1 MAQIVYASSIFQK
14 IGCMDPLASNY
25 DPTATEPCNGCCEY
39 GQIVVGCLDPLA
51 VNYNSSANAGP
62 ANFDTVYSPLDL
74 PVVCEGPYQIAI
86 DGQVLGVTSVDC
98 CNITAIG
105 PVAEGHEYYWDGRN
119 CYYRPIIECPADIVC
134 VDCNNFDWWNDTY
147 IVNHGG
153 QSLQT
158 SNPVLWQHLVDVVTN
173 SGQTFYVQ
181 ISTGNLLDVD
191 CCPGVWDN
199 GVCFC
204 NQVVEE
210 DYEPKC
216 INTLQ
221 QFLDFYSTTEGYNYL
236 VSNATSVGGGLG
248 LTNTQFNFVLA
259 NLFNSNDNNGN
270 GVSDLT
276 EARLLI
282 TNALSVTGGFYVN
295 FGTITNNPIVV
306 TKGICDSIGGYWDT
320 SSSQCMCQPV
330 VDQCEIDITQVQVI
344 STTDFYNNP
353 IQIVG
358 YKDKDEYIGEACCNR
373 LIKDYNLPWEW
384 QSPWCYAV
392 PKEDCL
398 PVQFSL
404 NNENMTIP
412 ACSNSL
418 ELSMW
423 VYFGKP
429 SNPCQPIPDPPDD
442 DIIVIDGEVCDI
454 TLTPN
459 TGVIVTTGTTGGGIE
474 VGLGTEFVQRSIR
487 VVDSGTPVE
496 PVGPIGTGQNSITCC
511 YSIFNPI
518 LARITTTDPLL
529 NASLVQVK
537 EYNSSTDYFD
547 KWVQIKATLPT
558 SGLTLNFGIYLEIYQ
573 GLNCCCNYDIFIDD
587 IRVDCPKDESLI
599 TYNNVQ
605 CPGFEITRVIDN
617 KKSWVYNPGTPLVGI
632 SEYDNIERGDGDF
645 GMLNGEGNINRTF
658 APSLDADIPW
668 RYTDYWVQSS
678 VLERHSNL
686 VLNSKE
692 LGLTFDMCADCP
704 ISGTTLAC
712 PSGYTLS
719 AGTTVCYQTINYDC
733 NNNNLVVN
741 GTFDV
746 STTGWTITPI
756 TNWVW
761 KGGSA
766 LYTGVDEGGF
776 LQQDILTSGVT
787 YQISFDLYWDFADP
801 PCGSVG
807 TYVQVYAGNVTSSSI
822 YVSGHTTVSLTLTA
836 DNVTFSIFA
845 VDACSPNGVIYVDNI
860 CVIPASSTIIT
871 TSATT
876 EPTVTYLNLYDL
888 ENYKKTFQS
897 FWIPFMEQFIP
908 ATTIWVAGE
917 RWCNEPCTIIDVC
930 DYDFELTE
938 AEISI
943 EPIQPGFLPSTP
955 RSVGS
960 SAMPVPTTST
970 STTTSSSEPTGSIPT
985 ETPYIM
991 PIKELGLVRETV
1003 LIPTTDQLSVD
1014 LTSSRFRFSD
1024 VTTEIVT

>member
-25 DPTATEPCNGCCEY
+25 DPTATEPCNGCCKY

-51 VNYNSSANAGP
+51 VNYNSSANSDCKNCCIYELTASP

-191 CCPGVWDN
+191 CCPGVWEN

-487 VVDSGTPVE
+487 VVDSGTPIE
-496 PVGPIGTGQNSITCC
+496 PVGPIGIGQSATTTCC

-587 IRVDCPKDESLI
+587 IRVDCPKDESSI
-599 TYNNVQ
+599 IYNDVQ

-668 RYTDYWVQSS
+668 RYTDYWEQSS

-719 AGTTVCYQTINYDC
+719 ANTTVCYNI
-733 NNNNLVVN
+733 
-741 GTFDV
+741 
-746 STTGWTITPI
+746 TG
-756 TNWVW
+756 
-761 KGGSA
+761 
-766 LYTGVDEGGF
+766 
-776 LQQDILTSGVT
+776 
-787 YQISFDLYWDFADP
+787 
-801 PCGSVG
+801 
-807 TYVQVYAGNVTSSSI
+807 
-822 YVSGHTTVSLTLTA
+822 
-836 DNVTFSIFA
+836 
-845 VDACSPNGVIYVDNI
+845 
-860 CVIPASSTIIT
+860 T

-876 EPTVTYLNLYDL
+876 EITVTYLNLYDL

-917 RWCNEPCTIIDVC
+917 RWCNEPCTVIDVC

-943 EPIQPGFLPSTP
+943 EPVQPGLLPSTP